1 MLMPRMPLMS
11 PRRRLSDGAALTL
24 EELDALLDV
33 SVAAFDKAVAKLTVE
48 LRKKR
53 ILVQVPASLVPD
65 SSSGNAQSRLTWTG
79 VYEAQ
84 LQQMQRLERAE
95 EFKMARRY
103 EFLRARA
110 KSALLELGMDE
121 ERASSWFASP
131 TIESALKWKPKKG
144 TTQKDA
150 AYLRSALGEF
160 LAARDLYVSLAL
172 PLVPGCAQRYRGLG
186 VDYQD
191 LIQEGNASLFSA
203 VEGFD
208 WRRDVRFRTYA
219 QYWIQQ
225 AILKSLYDA
234 SRTVRVPVWVQK
246 ALKKIQRV
254 REAGRLQ
261 NGVEPS
267 SAEVGAK
274 LGIPAERVDEL
285 LATRRYAQS
294 LDAELPG
301 EDGTTL
307 AAMIADTRE
316 QESESEQLGDD
327 GLKAR
332 LSEVMADLPERE
344 RTILTRRFGLHGKEA
359 ETLGDIAVDLGVT
372 AERVR
377 QLQNVALERLQRPAK
392 RDRLKSYT

>member
-1 MLMPRMPLMS
+1 MMLPLVPLLRS
-11 PRRRLSDGAALTL
+11 RKRLAPGATVTVP
-24 EELDALLDV
+24 ELDALLDV
-33 SVAAFDKAVAKLTVE
+33 SVADFDKTVVKLVAEFRTKQIRVGLPETQ
-48 LRKKR
+48 
-53 ILVQVPASLVPD
+53 IPD
-65 SSSGNAQSRLTWTG
+65 SGSGSGSTRLTWTG
-79 VYEAQ
+79 VYESQ
-84 LQQMQRLERAE
+84 LQHMQRLERAE
-95 EFKMARRY
+95 EFQMARRY

-110 KSALLELGMDE
+110 SAALTEAGLDE
-121 ERASSWFASP
+121 AGVAAWF
-131 TIESALKWKPKKG
+131 SAPSLSFTAPMKAKKG
-144 TTQKDA
+144 NGPREL
-150 AYLRSALGEF
+150 AYRQAVLAEF
-160 LAARDLYVSLAL
+160 LSIRSLYVSLAL

-186 VDYQD
+186 VDYHD

-203 VEGFD
+203 IEGFD

-254 REAGRLQ
+254 REASRLET
-261 NGVEPS
+261 GVEPTS
-267 SAEVGAK
+267 EDVGKK

-301 EDGTTL
+301 EDGSTL
-307 AAMIADTRE
+307 AALLADPRE
-316 QESESEQLGDD
+316 SNSLEQSLGDE
-327 GLKAR
+327 GLRERIA
-332 LSEVMADLPERE
+332 EVMADLPDRE
-344 RTILTRRFGLHGKEA
+344 KTILTRRFGLHGREP
-359 ETLGDIAVDLGVT
+359 ETLGEIAVDLGVT

-392 RDRLKSYT
+392 RDRLKSYS